1 MCNLSLPPGVKE
13 LKVVLGIFKEQ
24 SYEIRSIL
32 PAVFF
37 ENTVWMFSE
46 NSLKNICDRV
56 HIQRICKP
64 SSWQIYSQTG

>member
-1 MCNLSLPPGVKE
+1 MCNLSLPPGVKG

-37 ENTVWMFSE
+37 ENTVLNVFRKFLEKHLWQSPYSAYLQTFK
-46 NSLKNICDRV
+46 LANI
-56 HIQRICKP
+56 
-64 SSWQIYSQTG
+64 